1 VSEPTA
7 CPVCKQN
14 ITDVEEK
21 DGVKKFFCDCVGFRR
36 PVIEIHPPA
45 AAVEAKPKLTKKE
58 V

>member
-1 VSEPTA
+1 MSDLTV

-21 DGVKKFFCDCVGFRR
+21 DGVKKFFCECAGFRR

-45 AAVEAKPKLTKKE
+45 AAVEAKLKLTKKE

>member
-1 VSEPTA
+1 MSELTA

-14 ITDVEEK
+14 LTDVEEK
-21 DGVKKFFCDCVGFRR
+21 DGIKKFFCDCAGFRR

-45 AAVEAKPKLTKKE
+45 AAVEVKLKLTKKE